1 MWYGSLKEGNGYH
14 NTCQSSSLCK
24 VRLLTECQWPY
35 VLASLA
41 CQWSGCWLAGWTL
54 GCDAGCSGASSRQCC
69 VTTGVAWSETL
80 RAGHWPLGP
89 HKTWVWPNI
98 SAVLWW
104 ITNLPWSEVI
114 MSDELFFL
122 NSTLQDSALRR
133 FNIVWENFTHRVI
146 VSSLKE
152 GNYKSINPYQY
163 QHNT

>member
-104 ITNLPWSEVI
+104 ITNLPAKLLCQMNMFPEFHTASLCSPQIEHCVGK
-114 MSDELFFL
+114 LY
-122 NSTLQDSALRR
+122 TPCY
-133 FNIVWENFTHRVI
+133 
-146 VSSLKE
+146 SLKSQ
-152 GNYKSINPYQY
+152 GRKL
-163 QHNT
+163 